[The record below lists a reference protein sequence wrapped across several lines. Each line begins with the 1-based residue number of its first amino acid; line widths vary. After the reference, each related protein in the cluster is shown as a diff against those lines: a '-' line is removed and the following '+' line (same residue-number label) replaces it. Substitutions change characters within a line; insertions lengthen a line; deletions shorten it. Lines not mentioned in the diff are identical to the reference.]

1 MSYDARDALA
11 AGVRGSRDAPARPPR
26 SPRARRSA
34 SRVRPASQ
42 VARSTRLT
50 GSSRIAASTS
60 SSENGGEPGGDR
72 RLLTQEGELFLGL
85 DDLEVTPELLHRRL
99 DSALLVRQCENAHH
113 LREVR
118 VRCGS
123 DQQSAGQA
131 AGLGGV
137 HAEPRACPGACPE
150 SVRLRNGGFVE
161 RARLSTF
168 APHDEVD
175 QVAARPPFVQPE
187 LSQTLLTRLVVVTT
201 SRMNKATPVQV
212 VDVASRTGTH
222 EARRDDRELLELAT
236 IQSLPLN
243 EPPRALTILRRR
255 LLLDDEPLWK
265 AKGANPSLRLRASPW
280 SGRAVGLGL
289 QAAPCPMSA
298 LREPG

>member
-1 MSYDARDALA
+1 MHRHVLPETLGRADQRVEFDLLYRSLGRH
-11 AGVRGSRDAPARPPR
+11 AGPNLLDRVEHFAVGERLESGSDR
-26 SPRARRSA
+26 
-34 SRVRPASQ
+34 RVR
-42 VARSTRLT
+42 
-50 GSSRIAASTS
+50 
-60 SSENGGEPGGDR
+60 
-72 RLLTQEGELFLGL
+72 TQEGELFLGL

-99 DSALLVRQCENAHH
+99 DSALLVRQSENAHH

-123 DQQSAGQA
+123 DQQSAGQT
-131 AGLGGV
+131 AGLGRV
-137 HAEPRACPGACPE
+137 HAEPRARPGACPE
-150 SVRLRNGGFVE
+150 GVRLGNSGFVE
-161 RARLSTF
+161 RARLPTL
-168 APHDEVD
+168 APNDEID
-175 QVAARPPFVQPE
+175 QVAACPAFIQPE
-187 LSQTLLTRLVVVTT
+187 LSQTLLTRLVVVG

-212 VDVASRTGTH
+212 VDVASRTRTH
-222 EARRDDRELLELAT
+222 EARCDDREFLELAT

-243 EPPRALTILRRR
+243 EPPRTLTILRLR

-265 AKGANPSLRLRASPW
+265 AIRANSSLRLRASPW